1 MTNALNVS
9 STALVQL
16 LIDPEIR
23 SRTLPYIQDWMI
35 DGDLQKAFVR
45 VLSKDSFYG
54 IIPDRRLF
62 SLEMFQQ
69 NYVTEKDV
77 LEAVSILNG
86 FSPLSASERVNAYS
100 SISKFLRDKN
110 FSQGIEIF
118 LKEGQATEDVYE
130 AIRKSYELEII
141 KENEFIDFSIP
152 EEVERAKKA
161 DLPRDG
167 EVLQSRFQTINSHLS
182 YKGYKVGDLVLIV
195 GPPKCGKTT
204 FSIGEGSS
212 ALLQGKKVAHVFLG
226 DMSDYDGFC
235 RYVAYLSDN
244 IRLDDII
251 QRYEDFYTPEIQD
264 RFSNLRIRSYPP
276 LELDIQQI
284 MSKCEALYRQFNY
297 DMLIVDYDSNIKETN
312 DNLYKEGGYTYAK
325 LRSHAK
331 DRCVVIVASQPK
343 QHYWKDEIL
352 PIDSAGE
359 SSKKQHVVDVML
371 TLGQNQE
378 CPLVGSL
385 HIPVVRRGV
394 SRVACRVAFEGEYGK
409 IRQISQ
415 SEYMQSIQRYKEI
428 LESEE
433 NVSVD
438 LRGYTQ

>member
-1 MTNALNVS
+1 MANSLNVS

-23 SRTLPYIQDWMI
+23 SRTLPFIQDWMI
-35 DGDLQKAFVR
+35 DGDLQKAFVQ
-45 VLSKDSFYG
+45 VLAKDAFYG
-54 IIPDRRLF
+54 IVPDRRIFAVEL
-62 SLEMFQQ
+62 SRQ
-69 NYVTEKDV
+69 NYITESDV
-77 LEAVSILNG
+77 LEAVSLLNG
-86 FSPLSASERVNAYS
+86 YVPLSAAERINTYS
-100 SISKFLRDKN
+100 SISRFLRDKH
-110 FSQGIEIF
+110 FSQGIELF

-130 AIRKSYELEII
+130 AIRRSYELEII
-141 KENEFIDFSIP
+141 KENEFIDFSNV
-152 EEVERAKKA
+152 EEVEKAKRA
-161 DLPRDG
+161 DLPPDG

-182 YKGYKVGDLVLIV
+182 YKGYKVGDLILIV

-204 FSIGEGSS
+204 FSIGEGSA
-212 ALLQGKKVAHVFLG
+212 ALMQGKKVAHVFLG

-235 RYVAYLSDN
+235 RYVAYLSEN
-244 IRLDDII
+244 VRLDDII

-284 MSKCEALYRQFNY
+284 MSKCEALYRQFDY
-297 DMLIVDYDSNIKETN
+297 DLLIVDYDSNIKETN

-325 LRSHAK
+325 LRGHAK

-343 QHYWKDEIL
+343 QHFWKDEIL

-371 TLGQNQE
+371 TIGQNKD

-415 SEYMQSIQRYKEI
+415 SEYQQSIQRYKDI
-428 LESEE
+428 QESGDVE
-433 NVSVD
+433 VD
-438 LRGYTQ
+438 IQGYTQ